1 MFKNKKDK
9 RTKIKHLSET
19 DYYQLDAINRG
30 Y

>member
-9 RTKIKHLSET
+9 KAKTRYLSEI